1 MTMIPI
7 TNSSSV
13 AAYDY
18 DEATQT
24 FSLQFVV
31 KPGKPQPIYDY
42 PDFPK
47 EAFENFLEAES
58 KGAWVHKC
66 IRGDAW
72 RPGGFKGRKR
82 ETL

>member
-1 MTMIPI
+1 MTMTLI
-7 TNSSSV
+7 TNSTSV

-18 DEATQT
+18 DEASQT
-24 FSLQFVV
+24 FSLAFKQ
-31 KPGKPQPIYDY
+31 KPGKPDVVYDY

-47 EAFENFLEAES
+47 DAFENFLEAES
-58 KGAWVHKC
+58 KGRWVHQC

-82 ETL
+82 EV